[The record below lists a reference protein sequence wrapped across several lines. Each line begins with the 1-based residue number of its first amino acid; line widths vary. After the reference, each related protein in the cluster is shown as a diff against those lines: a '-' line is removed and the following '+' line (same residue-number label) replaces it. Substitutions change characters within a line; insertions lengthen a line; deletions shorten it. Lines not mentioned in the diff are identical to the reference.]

1 MAEQDVGVL
10 QEGMHLSVS
19 IDSLGETV
27 KGKIIYISPAL
38 DAATHSYK
46 VRILLDRKETSL
58 RGGLFGR
65 SEVEALERKNTFFV
79 PKEAVL
85 ENNGKKWAF
94 LVDSSHKV
102 KKVEVETG
110 LYNDDSIEI
119 LKGISEGDRVA
130 VTNISKLKDGSTAD
144 VEEGL

>member
-1 MAEQDVGVL
+1 M
-10 QEGMHLSVS
+10 
-19 IDSLGETV
+19 
-27 KGKIIYISPAL
+27 
-38 DAATHSYK
+38 
-46 VRILLDRKETSL
+46 
-58 RGGLFGR
+58 
-65 SEVEALERKNTFFV
+65 

-102 KKVEVETG
+102 KKVEVKTG